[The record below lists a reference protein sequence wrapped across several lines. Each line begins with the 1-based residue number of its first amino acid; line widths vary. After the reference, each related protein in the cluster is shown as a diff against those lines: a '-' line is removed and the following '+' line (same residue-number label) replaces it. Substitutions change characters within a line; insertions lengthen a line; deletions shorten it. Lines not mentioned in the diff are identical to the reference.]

1 MRDFSEF
8 LVDFIKLALI
18 MASSAGMVLGVMAI
32 AEAFK

>member
-18 MASSAGMVLGVMAI
+18 MASSAGMVLGVMAVVD
-32 AEAFK
+32 AFK